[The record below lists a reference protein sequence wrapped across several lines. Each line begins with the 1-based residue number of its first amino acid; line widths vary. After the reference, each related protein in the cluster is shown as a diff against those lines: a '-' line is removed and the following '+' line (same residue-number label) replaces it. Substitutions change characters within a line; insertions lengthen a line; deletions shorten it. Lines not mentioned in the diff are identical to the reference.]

1 MAKRHVRQRSDQ
13 IYFTYGGG
21 TIMNDA
27 EVVRH
32 RDAFFSA
39 MRELGYQVEPRV
51 PIQGV
56 SVDR

>member
-1 MAKRHVRQRSDQ
+1 
-13 IYFTYGGG
+13 
-21 TIMNDA
+21 MNDA

-32 RDAFFSA
+32 RFFSA